1 MVVGKFQEMFVKSD
15 LSQPQ
20 TEPVP
25 DLQTPQRPILEPSSQ
40 LMRRAVF
47 EQLPIGK
54 VMQTPDGLLRAVNRT
69 LCLVLGYT
77 EVELLTLAVPELIR
91 VQDVPKDWTQYQDL
105 LAGKRESFMLDKRT
119 FQRCGRAIW
128 GQVLVSAIRDQTG
141 EVEWVIAQLQE
152 LVPGH
157 TAVDTDAKASRP
169 TDPVQNQLQ
178 EMAHMGSWELNL
190 LTQELNWSDHLFRIL
205 GLEPGAF
212 TPNLEQLLD
221 FIHSDDRETFTS
233 AIRHASELQREVQLQ
248 SRVIRAD
255 GSLRQVLIQ
264 VRVQVQSKHSLLGL
278 IADVTEQWE
287 KARLME
293 QAQILLAEQNR
304 QLDHFVRLAT
314 HNLRGP
320 LANAISL
327 SQMLL
332 DSDFEDEK
340 SKIKAMLANSL
351 DQTLSSLDEMVIQV
365 YQQMPNGLENSKLS
379 FQTILDK
386 TLLVLASEYKDS
398 DAQINTDFSQPE
410 INYIPA
416 YLNSIFYNL
425 ISNALKYRHPDRAPL
440 IQLRSWQQDG
450 KTWLAVEDNSIGIDL
465 VRYQHKIFK
474 LHAVFSDHKDA
485 HGIGL
490 YLTRNQ
496 IESLGGTITVSSE
509 PGSGTRFLIR
519 F

>member
-1 MVVGKFQEMFVKSD
+1 MTVKKLQETLLKSG
-15 LSQPQ
+15 LIQPQ
-20 TEPVP
+20 AEPVP
-25 DLQTPQRPILEPSSQ
+25 DFPTHQKRTLDQSGQ

-54 VMQTPDGLLRAVNRT
+54 VLQTPDGLLRAINRT
-69 LCLVLGYT
+69 LCLVLGYS
-77 EVELLTLAVPELIR
+77 EAELLTLAIPELIR
-91 VQDVPKDWTQYQDL
+91 PQDVTKDWAQYQDL
-105 LAGKRESFMLDKRT
+105 LAGKLDSFMVDKRT

-128 GQVLVSAIRDQTG
+128 GQVLVSAIRDHAG
-141 EVEWVIAQLQE
+141 DVEWVIAQLQE
-152 LVPGH
+152 LIPGLEPG
-157 TAVDTDAKASRP
+157 TASRP
-169 TDPVQNQLQ
+169 PNPVQDQLQ

-190 LTQELNWSDHLFRIL
+190 LTRKISWSDHLFRIL
-205 GLEPGAF
+205 GLEPGAI
-212 TPNLEQLLD
+212 TPNLEQLLS
-221 FIHSDDRETFTS
+221 FIHADDRESFNA
-233 AIRHASELQREVQLQ
+233 AIRRTSEQQREIQLQ

-255 GSLRQVLIQ
+255 GCLRQVLIQ

-278 IADVTEQWE
+278 IADITEQWE

-327 SQMLL
+327 SQMLV
-332 DSDFEDEK
+332 DNDFEDEK
-340 SKIKAMLANSL
+340 SEIKAMLARSL
-351 DQTLSSLDEMVIQV
+351 DQTLNNLDEMVVQV
-365 YQQMPNGLENSKLS
+365 YHQLPEGLEHHQLS
-379 FQTILDK
+379 FQDALDK
-386 TLLVLASEYKDS
+386 ALLVLATDYQAS
-398 DAQINTDFSQPE
+398 DARIETDFAQPE
-410 INYIPA
+410 LNYVSV

-425 ISNALKYRHPDRAPL
+425 ISNAIKYQHPERPPL

-450 KTWLAVEDNSIGIDL
+450 KTWLAVQDNGIGIDL
-465 VRYQHKIFK
+465 VRYQNKIFK
-474 LHAVFSDHKDA
+474 MHAVFSDHKDA
-485 HGIGL
+485 QGIGL

-496 IESLGGTITVSSE
+496 IESLGGTINVSSE